1 MYRRTQRMCRRRTVI
16 RPSVHQPG
24 QEEATGQEGGVNE
37 CGETDEGE
45 IQVRERERE
54 REVR

>member
-1 MYRRTQRMCRRRTVI
+1 MHRRTQRMCRRRTV
-16 RPSVHQPG
+16 RPSVRQPG
-24 QEEATGQEGGVNE
+24 QEEATGEEGGVNE

-54 REVR
+54 VR